1 MKNILGFMLVLLA
14 GPSISYFKYQRP
26 VQPSAAG
33 QHYVVIDESVWQHAR
48 PDLADLRLYSASA
61 ESTEVPY
68 ALTTERG
75 SLESDHREVSV
86 LQQSTV
92 GGKTQF
98 LVDMSALSPTL
109 VFNAVYDH
117 VDLKLTTRNFIAHA
131 RVEGTDNLHGG
142 RWASLGDS
150 ILYDLSNEHLGENT
164 MLRLPRSTYRFLR
177 VTIDGPVKPQDVTG
191 ASSEHRQEQQPIWR
205 DVSRGMSQQQEGRE
219 TILTFDI
226 PENVPVERLVFS
238 VDPAQPNFRR
248 EVELQNE
255 KKMALGSGEINRIHI
270 VRAGQTIDSDLH
282 DIDFSAVGQKTIKA
296 IIHNGD
302 DPPLKLSGA
311 RLQQHER
318 RIYFDAPA
326 SGQLTLYY
334 GDEKLAS
341 PVYDYAKLFQQD
353 TNVAAGQLGAEV
365 ANARYTGRPDD
376 RAWSE
381 RHPAVLWI
389 AIIAAVAVLGALAL
403 RSMKTAAAAQ

>member
-1 MKNILGFMLVLLA
+1 
-14 GPSISYFKYQRP
+14 
-26 VQPSAAG
+26 
-33 QHYVVIDESVWQHAR
+33 
-48 PDLADLRLYSASA
+48 
-61 ESTEVPY
+61 
-68 ALTTERG
+68 
-75 SLESDHREVSV
+75 
-86 LQQSTV
+86 
-92 GGKTQF
+92 
-98 LVDMSALSPTL
+98 
-109 VFNAVYDH
+109 
-117 VDLKLTTRNFIAHA
+117 
-131 RVEGTDNLHGG
+131 
-142 RWASLGDS
+142 
-150 ILYDLSNEHLGENT
+150 
-164 MLRLPRSTYRFLR
+164 

-255 KKMALGSGEINRIHI
+255 KKMALGSGEINRIHM

-334 GDEKLAS
+334 GDEKLTS

-353 TNVAAGQLGAEV
+353 KNVAAGQLGAEV
-365 ANARYTGRPDD
+365 ANAGYTGRPDD